1 MKVYSDARMS
11 LFQYYLLLTYV
22 ETNNPELFAEKKEYY
37 EKLTGAFVSLY
48 PFVIRK
54 E

>member
-1 MKVYSDARMS
+1 MYKRQDLMLYN
-11 LFQYYLLLTYV
+11 LLLSYV
-22 ETNNPELFAEKKEYY
+22 ETNNPDLFAEKKEYY

>member
-1 MKVYSDARMS
+1 MNVYSDARMD
-11 LFQYYLLLTYV
+11 LMLYNLLLSYV
-22 ETNNPELFAEKKEYY
+22 EKNNPELFAEKKEYY